1 MSEVVKLS
9 VTPAVKDIIIVR
21 VKKGEFIYMKK
32 GVWHFAAGSINQ
44 VALDYFVILRQNA
57 PQEDL
62 EMKNLDTKVVVAL

>member
-1 MSEVVKLS
+1 MSEVVKLL

-44 VALDYFVILRQNA
+44 VALDYFLSELSLFILNKQ
-57 PQEDL
+57 QI
-62 EMKNLDTKVVVAL
+62 